1 MSVQGGPVAIVGIS
15 CRFPEADSPERFRDR
30 LDSGHDAIRPPDEQR
45 VRQTGEPTGIGY
57 LPMGYLDRIDLFD
70 HDFFGISLREAEA
83 MDPHQRLLLHLA
95 HEAIENAGY
104 APRGLRGSSTGVFLG
119 THQTDYQTLYQDFD
133 PQQILGSLP
142 SASAARLAY
151 AFDLHGPALVV
162 DTACSSSLAAV
173 VLAVDRLRACEV
185 DLALAGGISVRP
197 VLPRRAGH
205 EPLRGIDSPDG
216 TCRPF
221 DVGANGA
228 VGGEGGGIVVLKRL
242 ADAMADR
249 DTVYAVITGTALNHN
264 GHRAVS
270 MAAPSPQAQ
279 ASVITAALRDAD
291 ADPTT
296 IGYVECHGSATPL
309 GDAVEIDGL
318 RRALSAPGA
327 QRRACAIG
335 SVKGNIGHL
344 DAAAGMA
351 GLLKVVLSVRDAV
364 HFPTVNFTAPNP
376 QVDLGDLLTV
386 PTRTTPWPG
395 PEGTPRRAGLSSFG
409 LTGTNVHVVVEQ
421 APPPSPTSAPGDP
434 ECHLVTLSAKSAS
447 ALDSYRRHWV
457 DFLRTTTHPL
467 AAVAHVMNR
476 GRDDHRYRLAFAVS
490 SVEELQR
497 ALSTAVVPDRP
508 VPVSR
513 PLVVLF
519 SGGDH
524 PDPASRGEEVVRQHS
539 LHALLDSLGLSTTRF
554 AGSGTG
560 KSVIRAIRG
569 VLRLD
574 EAVQAATGTT
584 DGVSID
590 HSRLR
595 AAVTGFE
602 REGALLVELGA
613 GAQLSRAIRPLTD
626 LPIVAFADEPGRDH
640 LLDKLALL
648 YTLGATLDWDRHYH
662 GADLPRV
669 PAPTH
674 PFEPVRC
681 WCRPIGTP
689 AARGTGGTNHPVV
702 DPTRSFDVQDGH
714 DVERRL
720 AAVWADVLKV
730 PAVREDSDYFAL
742 GGTSIA
748 GITVLREVQREFG
761 VELGFTDLYD
771 HSTMGK
777 LAQRIRRGLPTGD
790 RAVVLAPIPPVSR
803 LDPLSLSFGQEQLWY
818 LDRLNPGSPLY
829 NIPVDLRLSGRVD
842 PVALAAALGDIAD
855 RHEVLRTRLPSSDGE
870 PFVLVSA
877 PPVRLP
883 ITDLGALPAA
893 DRARRADELIAQ
905 AANHPFD
912 LAVGPLWRTRL
923 LTLAPDDHVLL
934 LTWHHIVFDGWSPS
948 VFFPELAAL
957 YRARLDGRP
966 HGLPALP
973 VQYADYAAWQRARW
987 ATGSA
992 PALHYWKHRLAGLE
1006 RPELPLDRPRPP
1018 VREFGGD
1025 VVEFTVDAELADRVR
1040 DFGKRHGVTSFVTML
1055 AALTALLHRW
1065 AGWRDVAVGVATS
1078 GRNHPDTHGLIGYFN
1093 NALPFRTE
1101 VTDDLS
1107 FEDLVAR
1114 CARTAA
1120 GVLDHDIP
1128 FEKIVSDLGGSRD
1141 PARHPIFDVA
1151 YTHQNA
1157 PAQVVE
1163 FPGLTSGGRY
1173 AGHMTGIA
1181 PGTAKFDLTL
1191 GVVEQGH
1198 GAMHGYVEYAVALF
1212 DRGTATRLADWFT
1225 ELVDAVTADPARP
1238 LGTLRPGQPPL
1249 EVRGRAQSPVWH
1261 QVERYA
1267 TTRPDHPAVV
1277 DDHGAHTYRQL
1288 NRMIN
1293 RLARRLADV
1302 GVTAETRVP
1311 VFANRDVDLVV
1322 GWLAVAKAGGAFV
1335 PVDPTS
1341 PRPRVDAILSDIGA
1355 SAVVLGRGVDTP
1367 SAATTR
1373 IVVDPDTDES
1383 DDAHPAVSFA
1393 QRQLAY
1399 VCYTSGSSGRPHGCE
1414 TEHGQ
1419 LTGVVRWYVEEMEL
1433 TGEDRI
1439 LQGAWPSFDTAIME
1453 VFAALDRGATLQ
1465 LADSAMR
1472 DPGSLLDWMAR
1483 HGTTAAFL
1491 PTPVAEV
1498 LLTEVEPPTGL
1509 RLRVLSTGGDQLR
1522 VRPTARLPFRLL
1534 NMYGPT
1540 ECTIVATAGNVT
1552 TEPDMALPDIG
1563 VPVSDTVV
1571 HLLDDHDLPVPDGE
1585 LGEVCIGGAIVGRGY
1600 HGLPGFTAS
1609 RFVADPFIGRP
1620 GARMYRT
1627 GDLGRRLP
1635 DGTLQFHG
1643 RVDDQVEVRG
1653 HRVEPAEVEQVLR
1666 NHPSIGQALVIGTAS
1681 ASGGTRLVAHV
1692 VPRGPAPDEPDLIAW
1707 VAAALPAHMVPDR
1720 VVITDTLPTTANGKL
1735 DRKRARQSLQPP
1747 PERSPL
1753 PATGADPAEQV
1764 LAGICADLLAVGH
1777 VDPHDN
1783 FFELGGDSLLGIRLG
1798 TRAAKAG
1805 IHFTPQDLLLHPTLR
1820 ELAAASTTTTRHIAR
1835 DPADHVPLSP
1845 TMHMFLAAV
1854 PGGMPDFV
1862 EAHVLESTQ
1871 DLTPDM
1877 LRTALRHLVGLHEP
1891 LRYRLRHNSLSRW
1904 IECAVEE
1911 TTDLVDVTV
1920 LPAMT
1925 VEQQRT
1931 AIQDDLSA
1939 LATTIDPGD
1948 GPVLRARYYERDG
1961 ARNPLVLLLV
1971 HHFVFDNL
1979 SSVVLLDDLDTAL
1992 TRPASEQ
1999 QPIERVPAWRHWTEH
2014 LHDIAGSDALADEL
2028 PYWTTT
2034 LRTGGVPAANRPT
2047 PTGGGS
2053 VHRDIP
2059 LDSIPPVIAAG
2070 GQNAQD
2076 AALCALACGVSRW
2089 RGTPGAHVMVEGD
2102 ATPNPHRPL
2111 GRPASIGW
2119 FTSLHPLVLPVDPA
2133 SRVGDCLPA
2142 VADSLRAV
2150 PHDGVGYGI
2159 LRHLSPHSAAVAEL
2173 RSLPEPEIMLAHQGN
2188 DGTSL
2193 DSGFTRFTVRPDL
2206 YPESKR
2212 SITDCFPLVLLSA
2225 VREHCVSLSIMHD
2238 GRFTR
2243 TEVEALMDEVAR
2255 AFTELAEVST

>member
-1 MSVQGGPVAIVGIS
+1 VSVRGGPVAIVGVS
-15 CRFPEADSPERFRDR
+15 CRFPEADTLARFRDH
-30 LDSGHDAIRPPDEQR
+30 LDGGRDSIRPPGAQR
-45 VRQTGEPTGIGY
+45 VRQAGEPVDVDY

-70 HDFFGISLREAEA
+70 HDFFGISPREAEA

-95 HEAIENAGY
+95 HEAVEDAGY
-104 APRGLRGSSTGVFLG
+104 APGRLRGSSTGVFLG

-151 AFDLHGPALVV
+151 VLDLHGPAVVV

-173 VLAVDRLRACEV
+173 ALAVDGLRGGEV
-185 DLALAGGISVRP
+185 DLALAGGVSLRP

-221 DVGANGA
+221 DVRANGA

-242 ADAMADR
+242 VDAVADH

-279 ASVITAALRDAD
+279 ASVITAACRDAD
-291 ADPTT
+291 VDPAT

-318 RRALSAPGA
+318 RRALTAPGA
-327 QRRACAIG
+327 RRPPCAIG

-364 HFPTVNFTAPNP
+364 HFPTANFTAPNP
-376 QVDLGDLLTV
+376 RIDLGDLLTV
-386 PTRTTPWPG
+386 PARTARWSPPG
-395 PEGTPRRAGLSSFG
+395 DAPRRAGLSSFG

-421 APPPSPTSAPGDP
+421 APPPSPAPAPGDR

-447 ALDSYRRHWV
+447 ALDSYRRDWV

-476 GRDDHRYRLAFAVS
+476 GRDDHPYRLAFAVS
-490 SVEELQR
+490 SIEELER
-497 ALSTAVVPDRP
+497 ALSTAVVPDQP
-508 VPVSR
+508 VPVPR
-513 PLVVLF
+513 PVVVLF
-519 SGGDH
+519 SGDDRAE
-524 PDPASRGEEVVRQHS
+524 PTPAGEDVVRQHS
-539 LHALLDSLGLSTTRF
+539 LHALLHSLGLGTTRF
-554 AGSGTG
+554 VGSGTG
-560 KSVIRAIRG
+560 NSVIRVVRG
-569 VLRLD
+569 VLSLD
-574 EAVQAATGTT
+574 EAVRAAAGTT
-584 DGVSID
+584 DRGSVD
-590 HSRLR
+590 HARLR
-595 AAVTGFE
+595 AAVEGFD
-602 REGALLVELGA
+602 REGALLVELGV
-613 GAQLSRAIRPLTD
+613 GAQLSWAIRPLTD
-626 LPIVAFADEPGRDH
+626 LPIVPLADETGRDH
-640 LLDKLALL
+640 VLGRLALL
-648 YTLGATLDWDRHYH
+648 YTLGATIDWERHYE

-681 WCRPIGTP
+681 WCRPVGTP
-689 AARGTGGTNHPVV
+689 AADGAAGGDDRVPTS
-702 DPTRSFDVQDGH
+702 TRSVDVH

-720 AAVWADVLKV
+720 AAVWSDVLKV

-748 GITVLREVQREFG
+748 GITVLRDIHHEFG

-771 HSTMGK
+771 HPTMGE
-777 LAQRIRRGLPTGD
+777 LADRIRRGLPTGN
-790 RAVVLAPIPPVSR
+790 RATAFTPIPAVSR
-803 LDPLSLSFGQEQLWY
+803 LDPLPLSFGQEQLWY
-818 LDRLNPGSPLY
+818 LDRLNPDSPLY
-829 NIPVDLRLSGRVD
+829 NIPVDLRLTGRLD
-842 PVALAAALGDIAD
+842 AVALAAALGDIAD
-855 RHEVLRTRLPSSDGE
+855 RHEVLRTRLPSRDGE
-870 PFVLVSA
+870 PFALASA

-883 ITDLGALPAA
+883 VTDLSGLPAA
-893 DRARRADELIAQ
+893 DRARRADEAIAE
-905 AANHPFD
+905 AAGRPFD
-912 LAVGPLWRTRL
+912 LAAGPLWRTRL
-923 LTLAPDDHVLL
+923 LALAPDDHVLL

-948 VFFPELAAL
+948 VFFPELAEL
-957 YRARLDGRP
+957 YRARLTGRP
-966 HGLPALP
+966 HDLPALP
-973 VQYADYAAWQRARW
+973 AQYADHAAWQRARW
-987 ATGSA
+987 GTGST
-992 PALHYWKHRLAGLE
+992 PALDYWKHRLAGLR

-1018 VREFGGD
+1018 VREFAGD

-1078 GRNHPDTHGLIGYFN
+1078 GRNHPDTHGLVGYFN

-1101 VTDDLS
+1101 VTGDLS

-1114 CARTAA
+1114 CARTSA

-1128 FEKIVSDLGGSRD
+1128 FEKIVSSLGGRRD
-1141 PARHPIFDVA
+1141 PARHPVFDVA

-1163 FPGLTSGGRY
+1163 LPGLTTGGQY
-1173 AGHMTGIA
+1173 GGHLAGVA

-1212 DRGTATRLADWFT
+1212 DRRTATRLADWFT
-1225 ELVDAVTADPARP
+1225 DLVDAVTADPTRP
-1238 LGTLRPGQPPL
+1238 LGALRAGRPPL
-1249 EVRGRAQSPVWH
+1249 EVRGREQSPVWH
-1261 QVERYA
+1261 EVERHA
-1267 TTRPDHPAVV
+1267 GERPDHPAIV
-1277 DDHGAHTYRQL
+1277 DEHGSHTYRRL
-1288 NRMIN
+1288 NRMVN
-1293 RLARRLADV
+1293 RLARRLADA

-1341 PRPRVDAILSDIGA
+1341 PRPRVDAILADIGA
-1355 SAVVLGRGVDTP
+1355 DVVVLGRDVDPP
-1367 SAATTR
+1367 SATTTR
-1373 IVVDPDTDES
+1373 FVVDPSTDES
-1383 DDAHPAVSFA
+1383 DDAHPAVSFD

-1419 LTGVVRWYVEEMEL
+1419 LTGVVRWYVDEMEL
-1433 TGEDRI
+1433 TGEDRV
-1439 LQGAWPSFDTAIME
+1439 LQGAWPSFDTTIME

-1483 HGTTAAFL
+1483 NGTTAAFL
-1491 PTPVAEV
+1491 PTPLAEV
-1498 LLTEVEPPTGL
+1498 LLTEVEPPAGL
-1509 RLRVLSTGGDQLR
+1509 GLRVLSTGGDQLR
-1522 VRPTARLPFRLL
+1522 VRPTPRLPFRLL

-1540 ECTIVATAGNVT
+1540 ECTIVATAGNVAT
-1552 TEPDMALPDIG
+1552 GPGTALPGIG

-1571 HLLDDHDLPVPDGE
+1571 HLLDDRVVPVADGE

-1600 HGLPGFTAS
+1600 HRLPGLTAA
-1609 RFVADPFIGRP
+1609 RFVADPFVGVP

-1635 DGTLQFHG
+1635 DGSLQFHG

-1666 NHPSIGQALVIGTAS
+1666 DHPSIGQALVVGTTGTP
-1681 ASGGTRLVAHV
+1681 GGTRLVAHV
-1692 VPRGPAPDEPDLIAW
+1692 VPCGPAPEESHLIAW
-1707 VAAALPAHMVPDR
+1707 VAAALPSHMVPDR
-1720 VVITDTLPTTANGKL
+1720 VVVTDTLPTTANGKL
-1735 DRKRARQSLQPP
+1735 DRKRARQSAVPP
-1747 PERSPL
+1747 SERPTPSTTDAG
-1753 PATGADPAEQV
+1753 ATERV
-1764 LAGICADLLAVGH
+1764 LAGICADLLAVDH
-1777 VDPHDN
+1777 VDPRDN

-1805 IHFTPQDLLLHPTLR
+1805 IQFTPQDLLRYPTLR
-1820 ELAAASTTTTRHIAR
+1820 ELAAASTPTTRHVGQ
-1835 DPADHVPLSP
+1835 DPVGHVPLSP
-1845 TMHMFLAAV
+1845 IMHMFLTAV
-1854 PGGMPDFV
+1854 PDGMPDFV
-1862 EAHVLESTQ
+1862 EAHVLEAGR
-1871 DLTPDM
+1871 DLTPAA
-1877 LRTALRHLVGLHEP
+1877 LRKALRHLVELHEP
-1891 LRYRLRHNSLSRW
+1891 LRFRLRSNSLGRW
-1904 IECAVEE
+1904 IECAAGE
-1911 TTDLVDVTV
+1911 TADLVDVEV
-1920 LPAMT
+1920 LSAT
-1925 VEQQRT
+1925 TSEQLR
-1931 AIQDDLSA
+1931 AVIQDDCSA
-1939 LATTIDPGD
+1939 LAATIDPEA
-1948 GPVLRARYYERDG
+1948 GPLLRARYYERDG
-1961 ARNPLVLLLV
+1961 GGNPLVLLLV

-1979 SSVVLLDDLDTAL
+1979 SSVVLLDDLDSAL
-1992 TRPASEQ
+1992 ARPASTH
-1999 QPIERVPAWRHWTEH
+1999 QPVQRPPAWRHWAEH
-2014 LHDIAGSDALADEL
+2014 LHDVARSDVLADEL
-2028 PYWTTT
+2028 PYWTTA
-2034 LRTGGVPAANRPT
+2034 LRSGDVAVSRPAPAE
-2047 PTGGGS
+2047 GGGS
-2053 VHRDIP
+2053 AHRDIA
-2059 LDSIPPVIAAG
+2059 LDAIPPVIAAG
-2070 GQNAQD
+2070 GQDGQD
-2076 AALCALACGVSRW
+2076 LALCALACGLARW
-2089 RGTPGAHVMVEGD
+2089 RGTPGVSVMAEGD
-2102 ATPNPHRPL
+2102 ATPNPYRPL

-2133 SRVGDCLPA
+2133 ARVGDCLPA
-2142 VADSLRAV
+2142 VVDSLRAV
-2150 PHDGVGYGI
+2150 PHDGVGYGV
-2159 LRHLSPHSAAVAEL
+2159 LRHLSPHSAAVADL
-2173 RSLPEPEIMLAHQGN
+2173 RSLPEPEIMIAHQGN

-2193 DSGFTRFTVRPDL
+2193 DSGFTTFTIRPEL

-2225 VREHCVSLSIMHD
+2225 VREHSLSLSVMHD
-2238 GRFTR
+2238 GRFTPA
-2243 TEVEALMDEVAR
+2243 EVEALMDQVVG
-2255 AFTELAEVST
+2255 AFGELSEGPA